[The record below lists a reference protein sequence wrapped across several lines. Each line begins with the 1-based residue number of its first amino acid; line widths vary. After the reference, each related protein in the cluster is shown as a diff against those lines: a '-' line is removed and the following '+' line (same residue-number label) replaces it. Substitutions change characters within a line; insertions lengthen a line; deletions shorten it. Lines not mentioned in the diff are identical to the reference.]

1 MKLLNIPAILLL
13 FLFTSCS
20 SGSDRPADEG
30 MQDQDMQGQME
41 MSEADTTDEQEV
53 LSPQREVSDEIGD
66 TQITINYSAPSVR
79 ERAIWGELVAYDKIW
94 VSGAHMATSIEFEN
108 DVLID
113 GNQVPAGK
121 YAFFTIPAEEEWT
134 VILNENW
141 DQHQAGEYD
150 EALDVARITVVPSE
164 SEFTEQLAYSVIPRS
179 DDSGVIELAWEELK
193 ISVPVSVSR

>member
-1 MKLLNIPAILLL
+1 MKLLNTLPVLLL

-20 SGSDRPADEG
+20 SDSNRPS
-30 MQDQDMQGQME
+30 DQDMQDQME

-53 LSPQREVSDEIGD
+53 LSPPREVSAEIGD
-66 TQITINYSAPSVR
+66 TQITINYSAPSIR
-79 ERAIWGELVAYDKIW
+79 GRAIWGELVPYDKIW

-108 DVLID
+108 DVLIN
-113 GNQVPAGK
+113 GNQIPAGK
-121 YAFFTIPAEEEWT
+121 YAFFTIPGEGDWT

-164 SEFTEQLAYSVIPRS
+164 SEFTEQLAYSVVTRS

-193 ISVPVSVSR
+193 ISVPVSVNR